1 MFTREQYMELTFDQ
15 KKEIMEWRAKFHAKK
30 AKATAEIKRIKKNGY
45 NSFHN
50 YHYATESD
58 VKDEIRAILLENQL
72 SITND
77 LLNRVET
84 VVNTKNG
91 QATKTDVK
99 MLFVITDTETGYFE
113 EYTHDGVTID
123 NSDKGI
129 YKAYSNTIKYFL
141 MDTFLIP
148 TGDDAEKDAPEL
160 AGQPQGN
167 PGNNQKPQQR
177 QGTARGS
184 QGGGQANDKPTWR
197 KIMDAED
204 KLVQVAGTDK
214 TQVRAELK
222 GKFGALPKYKE
233 LDEAVATKV
242 LAQLEAWIERYT
254 HPID

>member
-1 MFTREQYMELTFDQ
+1 MFTREQFLELTFEQ
-15 KKEIMEWRAKFHAKK
+15 KKEILDLRAKFHAKK

-50 YHYATESD
+50 YAYATESD
-58 VKDEIRAILLENQL
+58 VKDEIRAILLENNL

-77 LLNRVET
+77 LVNRVET
-84 VVNTKNG
+84 TVNTKNG

-99 MLFVITDTETGYFE
+99 MLFAITDTETGYFE

-167 PGNNQKPQQR
+167 PNKNN
-177 QGTARGS
+177 GGS
-184 QGGGQANDKPTWR
+184 NRGGQAGPQNGQASGKPTWR

-204 KLVQVAGTDK
+204 ELVRVAGTVK
-214 TQVRAELK
+214 TEIRNQIKDR
-222 GKFGALPKYKE
+222 FGNVPKYKD
-233 LDEAVATKV
+233 LDEQKA
-242 LAQLEAWIERYT
+242 EAILKKLNEWIESYKN
-254 HPID
+254 PQG